1 MTAAYFTALAL
12 FGLTFGSFA
21 NVVIWR
27 FPRGES
33 LSTPGSHCPSCD
45 HPVRWYDNVPVVS
58 WVLLRARC
66 RDCGS
71 RISARYPLVELASAT
86 LWVLA
91 AARFGFAV
99 RTVACIVLFYLL
111 LLLTF
116 IDIDTMRLPNPLVA
130 ALAAFGTVFV
140 VASAVTST
148 PVAPLLWNGTGPGP
162 GSIIAAALGVALGAG
177 PSLGIALLYEVVRKR
192 QGFGMGDVKLLAALG
207 IYLGPYVL
215 MTLVIGSFV
224 GAVWGV
230 AAGMASGQGASAKI
244 PFGPFLA
251 VGAVVTVMVG
261 PELWVWYML
270 IAGLT

>member
-12 FGLTFGSFA
+12 FGLAFGSFA

-33 LSTPGSHCPSCD
+33 LSEPGSHCPVCG
-45 HPVRWYDNVPVVS
+45 HPVRWYDNVPLVS
-58 WVLLRARC
+58 WGILRARC

-71 RISARYPLVELASAT
+71 RISFRYPLVELASAV

-91 AARFGFAV
+91 AVRFGFTP
-99 RTVACIVLFYLL
+99 RTVACVVLFYFL

-116 IDIDTMRLPNPLVA
+116 IDIDTMRLPNLLVG
-130 ALAAFGTVFV
+130 ALAVTGVVFV
-140 VASAVTST
+140 AASAVSHAAI
-148 PVAPLLWNGTGPGP
+148 APLLWTGSGP
-162 GSIIAAALGVALGAG
+162 GSSPIVAAAAGIAFGAG

-207 IYLGPYVL
+207 IYLGPYSL
-215 MTLVIGSFV
+215 MTLVIGSFI

-230 AAGMASGQGASAKI
+230 GASVRSGQGASAKI

-251 VGAVVTVMVG
+251 AGAVLTVMFG
-261 PELWVWYML
+261 PSLWVWY
-270 IAGLT
+270 IQVAGLA